1 VDGSTDIAQLFV
13 IGESAGTGLHGA
25 NRLASNSLLECL
37 VMADRCAKTI
47 AKQEQTPFTVALP
60 AWDSSGVVPEQERVQ
75 IKHNWDEV
83 RATMSHY
90 VGIVRTSERLRRAR
104 RRINLIQEEIAA
116 YYWQHPLSRNLLE
129 LRNLALLAE
138 LMIRSAQQRHE
149 SRGLHF
155 TTDYPHTSAKAKDT
169 ILTPLGDAEI

>member
-1 VDGSTDIAQLFV
+1 
-13 IGESAGTGLHGA
+13 
-25 NRLASNSLLECL
+25 
-37 VMADRCAKTI
+37 
-47 AKQEQTPFTVALP
+47 
-60 AWDSSGVVPEQERVQ
+60 
-75 IKHNWDEV
+75 
-83 RATMSHY
+83 
-90 VGIVRTSERLRRAR
+90 
-104 RRINLIQEEIAA
+104 
-116 YYWQHPLSRNLLE
+116 